1 MALII
6 ERAFGVYPTIVI
18 IRNPHNSIIRK
29 VYKGGKL
36 FIEEFWPGPG
46 IGDSSSVGVL
56 PSTKPPVP
64 HQGTLTIGAGF
75 SWYRVPLYQSWTGK
89 GIFLSR
95 TYPDP
100 PH

>member
-6 ERAFGVYPTIVI
+6 EGAFGVYPTIVI

-64 HQGTLTIGAGF
+64 HKGTLTIGAGF
-75 SWYRVPLYQSWTGK
+75 FVVSCTIIPELDWK
-89 GIFLSR
+89 GYIFE
-95 TYPDP
+95 
-100 PH
+100 